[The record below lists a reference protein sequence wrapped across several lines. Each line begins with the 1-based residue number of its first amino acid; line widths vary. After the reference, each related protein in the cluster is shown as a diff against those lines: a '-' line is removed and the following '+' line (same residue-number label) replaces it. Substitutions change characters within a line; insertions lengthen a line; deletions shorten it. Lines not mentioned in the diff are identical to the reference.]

1 MSLLSLPHPV
11 LQEIMVEKMPIL
23 AMKKEHKIK
32 LETDED
38 VQTLSSMLLL
48 LGIEYYVCK
57 GQ

>member
-1 MSLLSLPHPV
+1 MLSY
-11 LQEIMVEKMPIL
+11 QEIMVEKMPIL

-38 VQTLSSMLLL
+38 VQTLSNMLLL